1 MAVVRGDARLTGERV
16 VEVGGEVLV
25 ARRAVVLAVGTEA
38 LIPPIPGLR
47 EARPWTNREA
57 TTSQE
62 VPRRLAVLGG
72 GVIGVELAQA
82 YRSLGAEVTIVEGNE
97 RLISREEPFASAL
110 VRDAL
115 EEAGVSLHLGVRAA
129 RRRAR
134 CDRGSGDARGR
145 RRRLR

>member
-1 MAVVRGDARLTGERV
+1 M
-16 VEVGGEVLV
+16 LV

-57 TTSQE
+57 TTAQE
-62 VPRRLAVLGG
+62 VPGRLVVLGG

-97 RLISREEPFASAL
+97 RLISREEPFASEL

-115 EEAGVSLHLGVRAA
+115 EEAGVALHLGVRAA
-129 RRRAR
+129 GVER
-134 CDRGSGDARGR
+134 DDDGGPGDARGR
-145 RRRLR
+145 QRRLR